1 MELLGQDH
9 KKPIKFALTTTNPTV
24 LLSSILAGAINGFI
38 PVEDQPKYALF

>member
-9 KKPIKFALTTTNPTV
+9 KKPIKFAFKTTNPAV

-38 PVEDQPKYALF
+38 PVEDQPQYALF